1 MTVNWSTFGR
11 DITQPAVATASAF
24 RFGTTEIAQASRF
37 YAAFPMKP
45 ERGSLAC
52 RAILDRQVIHT
63 RDTQAEP
70 ELLPSVRDLGIRSI
84 LAIPLLRDDNAI
96 GAFAMN
102 SEEPG
107 GFTESQVALLQTFAE
122 QAVIAITSAETYRAL
137 QERTAAL
144 AARNS
149 EYGERIEQQVATI
162 DVLKVMSSSPGN
174 AQPVFELIVERAR
187 AFCGADQCTVA
198 LLDGDMLHLKAKAGM
213 SEASARNYA
222 AQFPRPV
229 NTASMFGRAILAR
242 EAVQTPDVL
251 ADPEH
256 FSRTRVGGPDPEFRA
271 IVAVPMLRA
280 GTPIGAIALVRRMP
294 GVYSAIQ
301 MELLQTFAEQAVIA
315 ITSAET
321 YRALQT
327 RTSDLQES
335 LEYQT
340 ATSDVLKV
348 ISRSTF
354 DLQPVFDTIVTTA
367 ARLCE
372 AGYANITTR
381 ESDGFRV
388 VAGYSNLPDKPFTGI
403 GRSFPVDRNSITGRT
418 VLAQQFVHLM
428 DVTLDPEYVLLESAR
443 RTGMRSILGVP
454 LIRDG
459 VVVGTLNLGRVQVRA
474 VHRTA
479 DRSGPHIRR
488 SGGHRDGER
497 AADHRAAGG
506 AGAADR
512 DGRGVAGHQRL
523 ARRSGAGVRCDAGK
537 GDAAVRGR
545 VRRAVGL

>member
-1 MTVNWSTFGR
+1 MIQTG
-11 DITQPAVATASAF
+11 D
-24 RFGTTEIAQASRF
+24 
-37 YAAFPMKP
+37 
-45 ERGSLAC
+45 
-52 RAILDRQVIHT
+52 T
-63 RDTQAEP
+63 RAEP
-70 ELLPSVRDLGIRSI
+70 LATQMQIWEFIPSWRSHP
-84 LAIPLLRDDNAI
+84 AGRQPI
-96 GAFAMN
+96 GAFALD
-102 SEEPG
+102 EEPG
-107 GFTESQVALLQTFAE
+107 GFTDSQIALLQTFAE
-122 QAVIAITSAETYRAL
+122 QAVIAINSAETYRAL

-144 AARNS
+144 AQRNS
-149 EYGERIEQQVATI
+149 EYGERIEQQSATI

-327 RTSDLQES
+327 RTSDLQET

-354 DLQPVFDTIVTTA
+354 DLQPVLDTMVETA
-367 ARLCE
+367 ARLCD
-372 AGYANITTR
+372 ADKATFYR
-381 ESDGFRV
+381 ESDGSVWSPATRNHQISHLRELAVPFRRPEFDNRPAV
-388 VAGYSNLPDKPFTGI
+388 RAQPLSTH
-403 GRSFPVDRNSITGRT
+403 GR
-418 VLAQQFVHLM
+418 A
-428 DVTLDPEYVLLESAR
+428 LDPDYVLLESA
-443 RTGMRSILGVP
+443 
-454 LIRDG
+454 
-459 VVVGTLNLGRVQVRA
+459 
-474 VHRTA
+474 
-479 DRSGPHIRR
+479 
-488 SGGHRDGER
+488 
-497 AADHRAAGG
+497 
-506 AGAADR
+506 
-512 DGRGVAGHQRL
+512 
-523 ARRSGAGVRCDAGK
+523 
-537 GDAAVRGR
+537 
-545 VRRAVGL
+545 